1 MALEHMQVSWVTVY
15 RTHLHRF
22 KKNVIS
28 FPQDS
33 VGFFS
38 RFGVLKQYRVG
49 DRVNSFRGPGADV
62 GRSAQ
67 LASESSDKVLQAHA
81 VDNLG
86 HVVFGA
92 TVSHVFADG
101 TLRLQYD
108 DYSEFGDEAADSVR
122 PRIQMPWH
130 PRFLKDSLIVLL
142 RRNIGHGRVLEGLE
156 VRWSYV
162 CRLMQALTKLGRW
175 RMETSLGPMHKYY
188 DPRLY
193 DILSEEDVLL
203 QHAPQKHQGVLV
215 NHEKSQ
221 ELRSAGQLVEGIDV
235 RTPAEF
241 LEAGFDLRTVSPVGE
256 SSDEPGYCGG
266 DEVVNVDLFCKWL
279 ELREMC
285 IGTSVGKWWSR
296 LAPCSE
302 GSLSLMKAA
311 DCDTAADLY
320 RRIEVDIFEQARISS
335 EELRLSSESRP
346 SSASAKS
353 PEVTGRVCSTVTTT
367 TLALWLRTHLPPCTW
382 DGFDD
387 TDGPDSD
394 LLVEA
399 MRDELYIVAEHFLDG
414 VSRGT
419 MDEVAGNDDPEEES
433 LRLARGLTGAQLG
446 WPLVS
451 EEPIVP
457 RQARKIFR
465 WFFRWSFRWAL
476 QICTM
481 PGHSR

>member
-1 MALEHMQVSWVTVY
+1 MLDLGIKKRFGACTPPPWRSHSGVASCDVEVGQWDEVPPLFKSGNAPLIAGSFTGMCKRCQRDIDSQRSSLSPGDAQTFVAIDDVIPKRSFKNCMDPCWTFPHHELADLFRHATTTEAMLVALEHMQVSWVTVY

-67 LASESSDKVLQAHA
+67 LASESSDQVLQAHA

-162 CRLMQALTKLGRW
+162 VRLMQALTKLGRC
-175 RMETSLGPMHKYY
+175 RMETSLGPCTSIM
-188 DPRLY
+188 
-193 DILSEEDVLL
+193 IL
-203 QHAPQKHQGVLV
+203 AYMTYCQKRMFCCSMLHRNIKV
-215 NHEKSQ
+215 
-221 ELRSAGQLVEGIDV
+221 
-235 RTPAEF
+235 F
-241 LEAGFDLRTVSPVGE
+241 L
-256 SSDEPGYCGG
+256 
-266 DEVVNVDLFCKWL
+266 
-279 ELREMC
+279 
-285 IGTSVGKWWSR
+285 
-296 LAPCSE
+296 
-302 GSLSLMKAA
+302 
-311 DCDTAADLY
+311 
-320 RRIEVDIFEQARISS
+320 
-335 EELRLSSESRP
+335 
-346 SSASAKS
+346 
-353 PEVTGRVCSTVTTT
+353 
-367 TLALWLRTHLPPCTW
+367 
-382 DGFDD
+382 
-387 TDGPDSD
+387 
-394 LLVEA
+394 
-399 MRDELYIVAEHFLDG
+399 
-414 VSRGT
+414 
-419 MDEVAGNDDPEEES
+419 
-433 LRLARGLTGAQLG
+433 
-446 WPLVS
+446 
-451 EEPIVP
+451 
-457 RQARKIFR
+457 
-465 WFFRWSFRWAL
+465 
-476 QICTM
+476 
-481 PGHSR
+481 